1 MYHEPEDSPTKVKVI
16 FHAYSHSE
24 TAELELPADFWQ
36 LDPSDREALL
46 AEEYN
51 LWLNG
56 ARRPWE
62 VLTENPADELAE
74 DDEPEDD
81 NQDGTDY
88 PEHPADEQ
96 HD

>member
-1 MYHEPEDSPTKVKVI
+1 MNNELEDPPPKVAVI

-36 LDPSDREALL
+36 LDQADREALL
-46 AEEYN
+46 AEEYDV
-51 LWLNG
+51 WLAG

-62 VLTENPADELAE
+62 VLTEDPADELAE
-74 DDEPEDD
+74 ADDD
-81 NQDGTDY
+81 NQDRTEY

-96 HD
+96 RD